1 VPHLLLLHATP
12 IHPRRPWPPIYPHL
26 ILPRRTAFAAAC
38 RAPPAGRHPACC
50 TQVHPPCCQLP
61 ATNTRCSNTL
71 PTPTLLRPHPLYS
84 LFAAAMHAQRSC
96 VLHTHSTTCPWPF
109 FFSTPRQTHCPVRPR
124 IRFCTECLGLPPPL
138 HPALPPH
145 PASHLVVAAAAGNS
159 RFEALHHPHFVSLAH
174 TFPARPTRPP
184 GFPSQGGQR
193 GSTATLPCSCKIALS
208 Y

>member
-1 VPHLLLLHATP
+1 MATHLSTSHSTPPHGICRCLPCPPSGPAPCTLHPSASPVAASYLPPTHAVP
-12 IHPRRPWPPIYPHL
+12 IHSPLPPSC
-26 ILPRRTAFAAAC
+26 A
-38 RAPPAGRHPACC
+38 
-50 TQVHPPCCQLP
+50 
-61 ATNTRCSNTL
+61 
-71 PTPTLLRPHPLYS
+71 PTLCT
-84 LFAAAMHAQRSC
+84 AAMHAQRSS

-109 FFSTPRQTHCPVRPR
+109 FFSTPRQTLCPVRPR

-193 GSTATLPCSCKIALS
+193 GSTATSPCSCNIALS